1 VAVEGRTLSHEEA
14 RRFYDHFGLR
24 QDSQA
29 FYERPALER
38 MLENLAL
45 DEARAVV
52 EFGCG
57 TGKLAA
63 ELLAERLGPECRY
76 LGLDLS
82 QTMVALARDRV
93 APFGRR
99 AEIRQTDGAPRIEAP
114 AGSFDRFVTTYVLDL
129 LSLDEIRALLD
140 EAHRVLAPGGR
151 LGVASLTHGRSG
163 VARGVSWVWERIHA
177 LRPALVGGCRPIEVA
192 DLLSKRGWG
201 LRHRS
206 VVAPFAIASE
216 VVVAERA

>member
-1 VAVEGRTLSHEEA
+1 MQGRMLSHDEA
-14 RRFYDHFGLR
+14 RRFYDHFGAR
-24 QDSQA
+24 QDSQS

-38 MLENLAL
+38 MLANLAL
-45 DEARAVV
+45 AEARAVV

-57 TGKLAA
+57 TGQLAA
-63 ELLAERLGPECRY
+63 ELLAEHLGPECRY

-82 QTMVALARDRV
+82 STMIALARDRV

-114 AGSFDRFVTTYVLDL
+114 GGSFDRFVTTYVLDL
-129 LSLDEIRALLD
+129 LSAEEIRTLLA
-140 EAHRVLAPGGR
+140 EARRVLVPGGL
-151 LGVASLTHGRSG
+151 LGIASLTRGRSRT
-163 VARGVSWVWERIHA
+163 ARVVTRVWERVHA
-177 LRPALVGGCRPIEVA
+177 LRPAWVGGCRPIEVA
-192 DLLSKRGWG
+192 ELLSDPGWT

-216 VVVAERA
+216 VVVAERAA